1 MRLACMALMGWTVAE
16 FEAFSNPA
24 NGDYRILTRQGTNGR
39 SAGGGLLGLGPDWVL
54 DRPFDTWK

>member
-1 MRLACMALMGWTVAE
+1 MALMGWTVAE

-39 SAGGGLLGLGPDWVL
+39 SAGGGLLGLGPDWDL